1 MNKNIEDIRLSER
14 TRTNMSRDL
23 MRAYGKSLYN
33 DEESKQIEVIQGYI
47 NRAWPGQMILI
58 LPLIMMLTM
67 RNPLSLLVGKRP
79 AMIY

>member
-1 MNKNIEDIRLSER
+1 MNKNIEDIRPSER

-47 NRAWPGQMILI
+47 NRTWLGQLILI
-58 LPLIMMLTM
+58 TPLTIMLRLET
-67 RNPLSLLVGKRP
+67 PLSFLVGKRP